1 MRLLL
6 LTGVCVVLI
15 SGTALACR
23 GTTEYPQVTEQL
35 QGSTLPSE
43 RLADLLKQLNLGAVM
58 HQDAHRQGDMGKMG
72 ESIRR
77 LDAIKRELAE

>member
-58 HQDAHRQGDMGKMG
+58 HEDAHRQGDMGKMG
-72 ESIRR
+72 ESIRV
-77 LDAIKRELAE
+77 LDAIKRKLAE

>member
-1 MRLLL
+1 MRYLL
-6 LTGVCVVLI
+6 LTGVCVILI

-43 RLADLLKQLNLGAVM
+43 RLTDLLKQLNLGAVM
-58 HQDAHRQGDMGKMG
+58 HEDAHRQGDMGKMG
-72 ESIRR
+72 ESIRM
-77 LDAIKRELAE
+77 LDAIKRKLAE

>member
-43 RLADLLKQLNLGAVM
+43 RIADLLNQLNLGAVM
-58 HQDAHRQGDMGKMG
+58 HEDAHRQGEMGKMG
-72 ESIRR
+72 ESIRI
-77 LDAIKRELAE
+77 LDAIKRKLAK

>member
-58 HQDAHRQGDMGKMG
+58 HEDAHGQGDMGKMG
-72 ESIRR
+72 ESIRI
-77 LDAIKRELAE
+77 LDAIKRKLAE